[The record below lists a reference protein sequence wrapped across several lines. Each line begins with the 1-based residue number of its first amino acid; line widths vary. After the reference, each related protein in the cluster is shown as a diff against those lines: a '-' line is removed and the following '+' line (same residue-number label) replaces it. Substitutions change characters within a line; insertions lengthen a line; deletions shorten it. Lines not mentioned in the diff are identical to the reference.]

1 MVELISV
8 PLEVDLIVKLV
19 VDNEL
24 LLFRNCFNVLKVV
37 VNVIFDLWK
46 HVHPRELVV
55 VWETMD

>member
-24 LLFRNCFNVLKVV
+24 LLFRNCLNVLKIV
-37 VNVIFDLWK
+37 VNVIFDFWK
-46 HVHPRELVV
+46 HVHAR
-55 VWETMD
+55 